1 MKKTI
6 CLMLSLF
13 MVMSTFVFS
22 QNAAADALEGH
33 LPYVVGDNL
42 MINNADSLDGWEN
55 NLFDTT
61 LSTGTQ
67 IIEGNGS
74 VTMTANNPK
83 GQEDDI
89 GAMTALNIP
98 ATDLTDYEKIQIK
111 FYNNVNLSGSN
122 RIQFNFVTGDGYDG
136 FNLNYDATDLAK
148 GWHTICVPRFAF
160 FVGTP
165 SNWSSIN
172 RICFVW
178 YNTSQIST
186 EVQFTFDEI
195 MAISLKGVA

>member
-6 CLMLSLF
+6 CLTLSLF

-22 QNAAADALEGH
+22 QNASADALEGH

-83 GQEDDI
+83 SQEDDI

-98 ATDLTDYEKIQIK
+98 TTDLT
-111 FYNNVNLSGSN
+111 
-122 RIQFNFVTGDGYDG
+122 
-136 FNLNYDATDLAK
+136 
-148 GWHTICVPRFAF
+148 H
-160 FVGTP
+160 
-165 SNWSSIN
+165 
-172 RICFVW
+172 
-178 YNTSQIST
+178 
-186 EVQFTFDEI
+186 
-195 MAISLKGVA
+195 